1 MGARV
6 FAVATKVA
14 RDSVR
19 SRWLWKPRLRVPY
32 TNTTCLRADPEGEAA
47 EADIEIDRI
56 VADDIGARDVRAR
69 VRASGGRFEEPGRI
83 QHACVRSA
91 DVARRRDSI

>member
-6 FAVATKVA
+6 FAGHEGGA
-14 RDSVR
+14 RLGQEPVVVEAALEGAVHEHDVS
-19 SRWLWKPRLRVPY
+19 PRRPG
-32 TNTTCLRADPEGEAA
+32 GEAA

-83 QHACVRSA
+83 QHACVRTA
-91 DVARRRDSI
+91 DAAPA